1 MEILDREEVG
11 ISLEEKKNMEI
22 LKERKWKFLKR
33 EKKEISKEEKM
44 AFSKGRNGNFD
55 RKWQIPMREN
65 RKFQWGEN

>member
-1 MEILDREEVG
+1 
-11 ISLEEKKNMEI
+11 MEI

-33 EKKEISKEEKM
+33 EKKEISEEEKM
-44 AFSKGRNGNFD
+44 AFSKGRNGNFH